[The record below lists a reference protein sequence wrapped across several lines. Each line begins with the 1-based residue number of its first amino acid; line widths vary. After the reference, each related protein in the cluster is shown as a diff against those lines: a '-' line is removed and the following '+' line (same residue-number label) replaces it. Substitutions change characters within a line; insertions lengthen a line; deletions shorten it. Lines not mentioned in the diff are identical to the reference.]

1 VNSTGPRILLIGGTY
16 RALCVLERLLERGE
30 RVVAFIGEEGS
41 ERDFCSEIL
50 EVCDRA
56 SIPARSGRKLG
67 EEMVRWLEDRIRPD
81 LAISVGI
88 SSEIPLAIGGNCR
101 LGLIEVIDFL
111 QRESCGGV
119 VLRQGGQEILR
130 RDLPTPR
137 DEEEIGD
144 VYLRVTEETL
154 ELLDEYLDSLG
165 YSHGRPRTRVPFES
179 APLRDE
185 DLRRLIEKPDP
196 GALTDRLEQEVARY
210 LGAHDVIALRSP
222 SEAFGFVLQAL
233 GIGPGHEV
241 LVPGLASRAAIDGVR
256 SSGARPVLVD
266 VESST
271 LCIDCEA
278 LQDHIT
284 PRSRA
289 VIASHAFGQAADLE
303 RLSAIAGEAGLELIE
318 DAGPGLGD
326 MLGAQR
332 IGHSPST
339 CVFQLPLADPAANS
353 RAALATLAPHLAA
366 SVRRSAAHRRL
377 ADGASELLLAR
388 LAHWDRILEARRE
401 NAQLFSSEFGRYDA
415 FEIPRVAEGQT
426 PTYAS
431 YVLRVTSYARTSAD
445 DLHKLLRE
453 SGIETRRMA
462 RLTHDRELCEI
473 PVAERVCSS
482 ALLLPI
488 DLPLE
493 GQLREQLLDTIFDY
507 AIG

>member
-1 VNSTGPRILLIGGTY
+1 MNSIGPRILLIGGTY

-101 LGLIEVIDFL
+101 LGLVDVVDFL

-130 RDLPTPR
+130 RDIPAPK
-137 DEEEIGD
+137 DEDEIGD

-154 ELLDEYLDSLG
+154 ELLDEYMDSLG
-165 YSHGRPRTRVPFES
+165 HSHGRPRTRVPFES
-179 APLRDE
+179 APLCDD
-185 DLRRLIEKPDP
+185 DLRRLIEQPDP
-196 GALTDRLEQEVARY
+196 GAVTDRLERHVASY
-210 LGAHDVIALRSP
+210 LGAHDVLALRSP
-222 SEAFGFVLQAL
+222 IEAFGFVLQAL

-256 SSGARPVLVD
+256 SSGAKPVMVD
-266 VESST
+266 VDATT

-289 VIASHAFGQAADLE
+289 VIVSHAFGQAADLE
-303 RLSAIAGEAGLELIE
+303 RLRAIAAESGLELIE
-318 DAGPGLGD
+318 DAGAGLGD
-326 MLGAQR
+326 VAGVR
-332 IGHSPST
+332 PIGHAPST

-353 RAALATLAPHLAA
+353 RAALVALAPHIAPA
-366 SVRRSAAHRRL
+366 VRRSASHRRL
-377 ADGASELLLAR
+377 ADGASELMLAR
-388 LAHWDRILEARRE
+388 LTHWDDVLTARRA
-401 NAQLFSSEFGRYDA
+401 NALLFSSEFGRYDA
-415 FEIPRVAEGQT
+415 FEIPRVAEGRS

-453 SGIETRRMA
+453 AGIETRRLA

-488 DLPLE
+488 DLPLD
-493 GQLREQLLDTIFDY
+493 GPLREQLLDTIFDY